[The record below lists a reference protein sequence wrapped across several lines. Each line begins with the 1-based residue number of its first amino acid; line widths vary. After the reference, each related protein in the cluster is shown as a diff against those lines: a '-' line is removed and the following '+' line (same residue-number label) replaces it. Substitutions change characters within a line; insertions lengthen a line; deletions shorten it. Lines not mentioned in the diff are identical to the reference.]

1 MQLIENWQ
9 ETKEALLEG
18 LQGSKKQ
25 VVGTLLEN
33 QKQYMT
39 LAENATGTS
48 TNMGAISNF
57 QKIVIPMIRRILPG
71 TISSDLVGVQPM
83 TGPVGLVYSLRFAF
97 SETVTGDTKD
107 FGSTTTPT
115 DGTMTITEGDEVF
128 ANNGKMKRYYSSAS
142 TDAGFPLYPPVAD
155 YNASPPGSDGNR
167 TNEPRTPDDSIPSTA
182 LDNRTGS
189 YEGFG
194 GRQMRLAVL
203 KQTITAGSRK
213 LQARW
218 TMEAAQDL
226 NSQHGLDLESE
237 MTAAL
242 SAQIAHEIDNE
253 IFSDLMELANT
264 VYTYDFATVGTGMF
278 PNYLGD
284 KYASLG
290 ILINRAANE
299 IGAKTRRG
307 AGNWLVGGHLIVS
320 MLQSASKSVFA
331 PAVSG
336 TFADPIGNR
345 LVGTLNGSIKVY
357 TYNWGL
363 DDHWSLTSP
372 AVAPGRNAES
382 ANGENILLGFKGG
395 SSELDSGY
403 FYCPYIPL
411 MSTGVVVDANTFM
424 PAVSLMT
431 RYGKATFTN
440 NTTSLGNSADYYAR
454 ILVKNLAFT

>member
-25 VVGTLLEN
+25 VVDTLLEN
-33 QKQYMT
+33 QKKY
-39 LAENATGTS
+39 LSENAFPATA
-48 TNMGAISNF
+48 NQAADISNF

-83 TGPVGLVYSLRFAF
+83 SGPVGLVYSLRFAF
-97 SETVTGDTKD
+97 AEAADATGPNVVAAND
-107 FGSTTTPT
+107 
-115 DGTMTITEGDEVF
+115 IAAGDEVY
-128 ANNGKMKRYYSSAS
+128 ANNSKMKRFYSSANVG
-142 TDAGFPLYPPVAD
+142 TTGYPPALT
-155 YNASPPGSDGNR
+155 AATSDGFAA
-167 TNEPRTPDDSIPSTA
+167 T
-182 LDNRTGS
+182 TGN

-194 GRQMRLAVL
+194 GKSMRLSVL

-226 NSQHGLDLESE
+226 SAQHGLDLESE
-237 MTAAL
+237 LTAAL
-242 SAQIAHEIDNE
+242 STQIAHEIDNE
-253 IFSDLMELANT
+253 ILTDLLALAST
-264 VYTYDFATVGTGMF
+264 TSTYDFAAPPAGF
-278 PNYLGD
+278 APNYLGD
-284 KYASLG
+284 RYAHLG
-290 ILINRAANE
+290 ILINKMANE

-307 AGNWLVGGHLIVS
+307 PGNWLVGGHLITS

-336 TFADPIGNR
+336 SFSDPTGNKM
-345 LVGTLNGSIKVY
+345 VGTLNGQMKVFS
-357 TYNWGL
+357 YNWGL
-363 DDHWSLTSP
+363 NDAWQITGSG
-372 AVAPGRNAES
+372 AGVVNAS
-382 ANGENILLGFKGG
+382 GDVGEDVLIGYKGG

-411 MSTGVVVDANTFM
+411 MSTGVVMDANTFM

-440 NTTSLGNSADYYAR
+440 TGSSLGNSADYYAR
-454 ILVKNLAFT
+454 ILVKNVAFS